1 VRPPRRLGRRA
12 LRFRLGVAFLHVA
25 QPVVRTRARW
35 REERLSRRRTPA
47 YAGVPGPVQRLARG
61 VLLLPESRPRAEI
74 AAALVGDLRRAGFAI
89 AVPSGWE
96 DHDAALVGSW
106 LLVGH
111 LVTSSHP
118 VGCVQL
124 RVRPRLRRRRTGAVA
139 LAGLGL
145 AAVAPWVALA
155 LATVAVV
162 DLTKGSWRLS
172 ARVRLVVEEA
182 AR

>member
-1 VRPPRRLGRRA
+1 MVPG
-12 LRFRLGVAFLHVA
+12 
-25 QPVVRTRARW
+25 
-35 REERLSRRRTPA
+35 PA
-47 YAGVPGPVQRLARG
+47 SGVPGPVQRLPRG

-74 AAALVGDLRRAGFAI
+74 AAALVGDLRRAGFAV

-106 LLVGH
+106 LLVGE

-124 RVRPRLRRRRTGAVA
+124 RVRPRLRRRRVGLVALTAAAAAAVTPWAAVA
-139 LAGLGL
+139 LL
-145 AAVAPWVALA
+145 AAALA
-155 LATVAVV
+155 
-162 DLTKGSWRLS
+162 DLLHGAWRLH

-182 AR
+182 AQ